1 MTESEPLQGY
11 ITAFDIAKNTG
22 IVFSSADG
30 KEYPFSAED
39 MIGKIPE
46 LQNYPGVF
54 FFLSEGRAIS
64 IKYNPDAVRPKEK
77 ARKGLAILGAARCPN
92 CDWRLP
98 ILPSAGMPKIRKG
111 EGFKCPECETAL
123 KLNSILM
130 GKHHYIA
137 VGILTLGILAFR
149 RIPYWDMKLLVIPVT
164 LLIFVYIH
172 LLEKLVVDEVSQTF
186 E

>member
-1 MTESEPLQGY
+1 MTKSEPLKGY

-22 IVFSSADG
+22 IIFSSVDG
-30 KEYPFSAED
+30 KEYSFAASD
-39 MIGKIPE
+39 IIGKIPE

-54 FFLSEGRAIS
+54 FSLSEGCATAV
-64 IKYNPDAVRPKEK
+64 KYNPDAVRPKEK
-77 ARKGLAILGAARCPN
+77 ARQGLAILGVAKCPN

-111 EGFKCPECETAL
+111 EGFKCPGCETSL
-123 KLNSILM
+123 KLKSILV
-130 GKHHYIA
+130 GKHHYISI
-137 VGILTLGILAFR
+137 GILTLGILAFR
-149 RIPYWDMKLLVIPVT
+149 RIPYWDMKLLVIPIT
-164 LLIFVYIH
+164 FLIFVYIH